1 MPRNHG
7 VALMVVLMLI
17 AGLLVVGQMAMLL
30 LDSVTQ
36 RSGTF
41 RRLEQ
46 GEYCAE
52 EGLNLGRAWVMQ
64 NAALSGSVNSTILTG
79 PPGAVGTGLFADP
92 SNTADFSR
100 SKVPHKD
107 LCALS
112 STVATAIGTQSVF
125 GLAGICRLM
134 SINDPNNAWCVAGG
148 GTAPCPMYRINLIDD
163 MDEMPPTQIDPY
175 TDHNQAFF
183 IRSECMA
190 QNVNSTTTNQQAV
203 VTTIVAATDLNRQP
217 LDDVAFIEV
226 LEQSGLT
233 KNPGGVGGGYG
244 G

>member
-1 MPRNHG
+1 
-7 VALMVVLMLI
+7 MVVLMLI

-64 NAALSGSVNSTILTG
+64 NAALSGSVNSMILTG
-79 PPGAVGTGLFADP
+79 PPAGVGTGLFADP
-92 SNTADFSR
+92 SNPNDFTRLS
-100 SKVPHKD
+100 SKRAVPGKD

-183 IRSECMA
+183 VRSECMA
-190 QNVNSTTTNQQAV
+190 QNVNSITTGQKAV
-203 VTTIVAATDLNRQP
+203 VTPIAVTTNLETQP
-217 LDDVAFIEV
+217 WDDVAFIEV